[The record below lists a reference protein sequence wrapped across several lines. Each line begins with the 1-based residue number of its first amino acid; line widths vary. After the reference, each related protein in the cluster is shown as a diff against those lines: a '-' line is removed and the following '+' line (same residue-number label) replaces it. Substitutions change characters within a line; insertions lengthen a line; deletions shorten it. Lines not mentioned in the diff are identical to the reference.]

1 MKYQT
6 EPQLS
11 QKKGKKSSLEKI
23 PCSRAANECIFSFT
37 VFKVGSTLLRETK

>member
-37 VFKVGSTLLRETK
+37 VFKVGSK